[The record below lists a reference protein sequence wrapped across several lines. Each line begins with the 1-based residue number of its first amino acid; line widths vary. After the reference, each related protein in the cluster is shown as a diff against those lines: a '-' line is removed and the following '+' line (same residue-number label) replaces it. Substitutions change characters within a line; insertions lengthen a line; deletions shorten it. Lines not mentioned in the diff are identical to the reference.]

1 MISRAKT
8 RFRWAGWFALSNSV
22 VFGLVSLR
30 YFGGNLPADTTL
42 SIIYLVA
49 VYIGHHVM
57 LTTVPLFIL
66 ATPLII
72 LFPGRRAVTIL
83 AVTLFALMMALMMLD
98 SLLWDQSRFHINA
111 LTMKILGWQSWIFA
125 GVIFVIGLFFES
137 VLARG
142 VWNWVEAPKRN
153 NS

>member
-1 MISRAKT
+1 MMDIISRKALL
-8 RFRWAGWFALSNSV
+8 RWTGWFALANSV

-57 LTTVPLFIL
+57 LTTAPLFIL

-72 LFPGRRAVTIL
+72 LFPGRSEEHTSEL
-83 AVTLFALMMALMMLD
+83 
-98 SLLWDQSRFHINA
+98 QSR
-111 LTMKILGWQSWIFA
+111 
-125 GVIFVIGLFFES
+125 
-137 VLARG
+137 
-142 VWNWVEAPKRN
+142 
-153 NS
+153 